1 MWKSGTFALTLMLVV
16 CASLPAAADDLQ
28 AAIIGQWEEA
38 QPPRMILE
46 FRSGGFVVIKDPN
59 LQTRDPYE
67 YSVLDGNHIR
77 FLGGVVAEVAIDGDT
92 LTIQQN
98 GSITRYRRV
107 P

>member
-1 MWKSGTFALTLMLVV
+1 MWKSGAFTLTLMV

-28 AAIIGQWEEA
+28 AAIVGQWEEA
-38 QPPRMILE
+38 QAPRMILE
-46 FRSGGFVVIKDPN
+46 FRPGGFMVIKDPK
-59 LQTRDPYE
+59 LQTQDFYG
-67 YSVLDGNHIR
+67 YSVLDGNHIS